1 MLNWKP
7 PPTPPLPSP
16 PMSAVPPAAPDR
28 WTVRRVRHISEE
40 PDATAAI
47 PCMAA
52 TA

>member
-1 MLNWKP
+1 MLNWKF

-16 PMSAVPPAAPDR
+16 PSRAAPPAAPDR
-28 WTVRRVRHISEE
+28 WTVRTVRHISDE